1 MNEKLAV
8 TIWNYKGGVGKST
21 IALILAEIAAQNG
34 LNVLALDLDK
44 QKNFSATLKLTGF
57 LFPSIDIRNSLT
69 PDCANED
76 YSLYILDTHPTMD
89 DTVKAAL
96 QFADIVLVPVLPDFN
111 SINNLRSSFNFITSC
126 GVGQN
131 QIAIIKNSMNKYKI
145 SAEVERALSIQGFKS
160 AGRLPH
166 SNILVRNIASGNSW
180 DKFMRPDVRE
190 PFTALYSNI
199 WDAFRN
205 MLNGNFHNL
214 WRD

>member
-1 MNEKLAV
+1 MNDKLAV

-21 IALILAEIAAQNG
+21 IAI
-34 LNVLALDLDK
+34 
-44 QKNFSATLKLTGF
+44 
-57 LFPSIDIRNSLT
+57 
-69 PDCANED
+69 
-76 YSLYILDTHPTMD
+76 MD

-131 QIAIIKNSMNKYKI
+131 QIAIIKNSMNNYKI

-166 SNILVRNIASGNSW
+166 SNILIRNIASGNSW

-190 PFTALYSNI
+190 SFTALYSNI

-205 MLNGNFHNL
+205 MLKGNFHNL